1 MKLKLIT
8 KLILVVPLLLGGTAC
23 QKQTVSEVHDTVVIK
38 TTLAAKTPATLVG
51 GGTDQITISATCDW
65 SLEGEDWFTIEPA
78 SGSRK
83 RCHAPSSGEDW
94 FTIEPASGT
103 KGVSESTITTQPN
116 TTGAARIGTIRL
128 NAGSYT
134 STYTFTQAGK

>member
-51 GGTDQITISATCDW
+51 GRNRSDHDQ
-65 SLEGEDWFTIEPA
+65 
-78 SGSRK
+78 
-83 RCHAPSSGEDW
+83 CH
-94 FTIEPASGT
+94 
-103 KGVSESTITTQPN
+103 V
-116 TTGAARIGTIRL
+116 
-128 NAGSYT
+128 
-134 STYTFTQAGK
+134 

>member
-65 SLEGEDWFTIEPA
+65 SL
-78 SGSRK
+78 K
-83 RCHAPSSGEDW
+83 GEDW

>member
-51 GGTDQITISATCDW
+51 GGGTDQITISATCDW
-65 SLEGEDWFTIEPA
+65 SLE
-78 SGSRK
+78 
-83 RCHAPSSGEDW
+83 GEDW

-116 TTGAARIGTIRL
+116 TTGADRIGTIRL

>member
-51 GGTDQITISATCDW
+51 GGTDRITISATCDW
-65 SLEGEDWFTIEPA
+65 SLE
-78 SGSRK
+78 
-83 RCHAPSSGEDW
+83 GEDW

-116 TTGAARIGTIRL
+116 TTGADRIGTIRL

>member
-8 KLILVVPLLLGGTAC
+8 KLILAVPLLLGGVAC
-23 QKQTVSEVHDTVVIK
+23 QKQTESEVHDTVVIG
-38 TTLAAKTPATLVG
+38 TTLDAKAQAALAE
-51 GGTDQITISATCDW
+51 GGTSRITISATCDW

-78 SGSRK
+78 SGV
-83 RCHAPSSGEDW
+83 
-94 FTIEPASGT
+94 

-116 TTGAARIGTIRL
+116 TTGADRTGTIRL
-128 NAGSYT
+128 KAGSYT

>member
-51 GGTDQITISATCDW
+51 GGT
-65 SLEGEDWFTIEPA
+65 A
-78 SGSRK
+78 SGV
-83 RCHAPSSGEDW
+83 
-94 FTIEPASGT
+94 
-103 KGVSESTITTQPN
+103 KGISESKIITQPN
-116 TTGAARIGTIRL
+116 TTGADRTGTIRL
-128 NAGSYT
+128 KAGSYT
-134 STYTFTQAGK
+134 GTYTFTQAGK